1 MSEVTA
7 SLVKE
12 LRDKTGA
19 GMMDCKNAL
28 VETNGNIE
36 ESIDWLRK
44 KGISGA
50 EKKSARVAADGVIAV
65 SINTDAAALVEI
77 NSETDFVSRNPD
89 FQKFAKNISEIAL
102 INGQTIEELKKAKY
116 LDSGKSVEE
125 ALTDLIGL
133 IGENIV
139 LRRSSLLKNAN
150 NNIFSSYI
158 HGQVNEGLGKIGV
171 ILSLES
177 NIDSDKIKDLGKQ
190 IAMHIAASKPMAISS
205 DDVDPE
211 VIERERSILVEQA
224 KDSGKPDNIIEKMV
238 DGRISKF
245 FSEITLLD
253 QTWVIDGESKVS
265 KIIKD
270 LEKDLSCNIL
280 IKDFKY
286 FVLGEGIEVDKK
298 DFATE
303 VAEQIN
309 N

>member
-139 LRRSSLLKNAN
+139 LRRSSLLKNTN

-171 ILSLES
+171 ILSLET
-177 NIDSDKIKDLGKQ
+177 NITSDKIEDLGKQ

>member
-177 NIDSDKIKDLGKQ
+177 NITSDKIENLGKQ
-190 IAMHIAASKPMAISS
+190 VAMHIAASKPMAISS

>member
-116 LDSGKSVEE
+116 LDSDKSVEE

-139 LRRSSLLKNAN
+139 LRRSSILMNTN

-158 HGQVNEGLGKIGV
+158 HGQVNDGLGKIGV

-177 NIDSDKIKDLGKQ
+177 NIASDKIENLGKQ

-211 VIERERSILVEQA
+211 VIERERSILIEQA

>member
-102 INGQTIEELKKAKY
+102 LHGQTIEELKKAKY

-139 LRRSSLLKNAN
+139 LRRSSLLKNTN

-171 ILSLES
+171 ILSLET
-177 NIDSDKIKDLGKQ
+177 NITSDKIEDLGKQ

>member
-1 MSEVTA
+1 MSLITA
-7 SLVKE
+7 ALVKE

-36 ESIDWLRK
+36 ESVDWLRK

-50 EKKSARVAADGVIAV
+50 EKKSTRTAADGVVTV
-65 SINTDAAALVEI
+65 SVSENAAALVEI

-89 FQKFAKNISEIAL
+89 FQKFAKNVSSIAL
-102 INGQTIEELKKAKY
+102 NSGSNLDELKNAKY
-116 LDSGKSVEE
+116 LDSGKTVKD

-139 LRRSSLLKNAN
+139 IRRTVLFNSST
-150 NNIFSSYI
+150 NILSSYI
-158 HGQVNEGLGKIGV
+158 HGQIDEGLGKIGV
-171 ILSLES
+171 ILSIES
-177 NIDSDKIKDLGKQ
+177 NGDVEKIKELGKKL
-190 IAMHIAASKPMAISS
+190 AMHIAASKPVAISS
-205 DDVDPE
+205 KDVDPS
-211 VIERERSILVEQA
+211 IIDRERKILIEQA

-238 DGRISKF
+238 EGRISKF

-253 QTWVIDGESKVS
+253 QTWVMDGESKVS
-265 KIIKD
+265 KVIENI
-270 LEKDLSCNIL
+270 EKEISCNIV

-286 FVLGEGIEVDKK
+286 FILGEGIEVETK

-303 VAEQIN
+303 VAETIN
-309 N
+309 S

>member
-89 FQKFAKNISEIAL
+89 FQKFAKIISEIAL

-265 KIIKD
+265 KIIQD

>member
-1 MSEVTA
+1 MSLITA
-7 SLVKE
+7 ALVKE

-36 ESIDWLRK
+36 ESVDWLRK

-50 EKKSARVAADGVIAV
+50 EKKSARTAADGVVTV
-65 SINTDAAALVEI
+65 SVNNNAAALVEI

-89 FQKFAKNISEIAL
+89 FQKFAKNISSIAL
-102 INGQTIEELKKAKY
+102 SSGSNLDELQNAKY
-116 LDSGKSVEE
+116 LDTGKSVKE

-139 LRRSSLLKNAN
+139 LRRTALFN
-150 NNIFSSYI
+150 NPTNIFSSYI
-158 HGQVNEGLGKIGV
+158 HGQVDEGLGKIGV
-171 ILSLES
+171 ILSIES
-177 NIDSDKIKDLGKQ
+177 NGSVEKVKEFGKKL
-190 IAMHIAASKPMAISS
+190 AMHIAASKPVAISS
-205 DDVDPE
+205 KDVDPS
-211 VIERERSILVEQA
+211 IIDRERKILIEQA

-238 DGRISKF
+238 EGRISKF

-253 QTWVIDGESKVS
+253 QTWVMDGESKVS
-265 KIIKD
+265 KVIENI
-270 LEKDLSCNIL
+270 EKEISCNIL

-286 FVLGEGIEVDKK
+286 FILGDGIEVKTK

-303 VAEQIN
+303 VAETIN
-309 N
+309 S

>member
-102 INGQTIEELKKAKY
+102 IHGQTIDELKKAKY
-116 LDSGKSVEE
+116 LDSDKTVEE

-139 LRRSSLLKNAN
+139 LRRSSILMNTN

-158 HGQVNEGLGKIGV
+158 HGQVNDGLGKIGV

-177 NIDSDKIKDLGKQ
+177 NIASDKIENLGKQ

-211 VIERERSILVEQA
+211 VIERERSILIEQA

>member
-1 MSEVTA
+1 MSLITA
-7 SLVKE
+7 ALVKE

-36 ESIDWLRK
+36 ESVDWLRK

-50 EKKSARVAADGVIAV
+50 EKKSARTAADGVVTV
-65 SINTDAAALVEI
+65 SVSDNAAALVEI

-89 FQKFAKNISEIAL
+89 FQKFAKNISSIAL
-102 INGQTIEELKKAKY
+102 NSGSNLEELKNAKY
-116 LDSGKSVEE
+116 LDSGKTVKD

-139 LRRSSLLKNAN
+139 IRRTVLFNSST
-150 NNIFSSYI
+150 NILSSYI
-158 HGQVNEGLGKIGV
+158 HGQIDEGLGKIGV
-171 ILSLES
+171 ILSIES
-177 NIDSDKIKDLGKQ
+177 NGDVAKIKELGKKL
-190 IAMHIAASKPMAISS
+190 AMHIAASKPVAISS
-205 DDVDPE
+205 KDVDPSIID
-211 VIERERSILVEQA
+211 IERKILIEQA

-238 DGRISKF
+238 EGRISKF

-253 QTWVIDGESKVS
+253 QTWVMDGESKVS
-265 KIIKD
+265 KVIENI
-270 LEKDLSCNIL
+270 EKEISCNIV

-286 FVLGEGIEVDKK
+286 FILGEGIEIETK

-303 VAEQIN
+303 VAETIN
-309 N
+309 S

>member
-1 MSEVTA
+1 MSLITA
-7 SLVKE
+7 ALVKE

-36 ESIDWLRK
+36 ESVDWLRK

-50 EKKSARVAADGVIAV
+50 EKKSARTAADGVVTV
-65 SINTDAAALVEI
+65 SFSENAAALVEI

-89 FQKFAKNISEIAL
+89 FQKFAKNVSSIAL
-102 INGQTIEELKKAKY
+102 NSGSNLDELKNAKY
-116 LDSGKSVEE
+116 LDSGKTVKD

-139 LRRSSLLKNAN
+139 IRRTVLFNSST
-150 NNIFSSYI
+150 NILSSYI
-158 HGQVNEGLGKIGV
+158 HGQIDEGLGKIGV
-171 ILSLES
+171 ILSIES
-177 NIDSDKIKDLGKQ
+177 NGDVDKIKELGKKL
-190 IAMHIAASKPMAISS
+190 AMHIAASKPVAISS
-205 DDVDPE
+205 KDVDPS
-211 VIERERSILVEQA
+211 IIDRERKILIEQA

-238 DGRISKF
+238 EGRISKF

-253 QTWVIDGESKVS
+253 QTWVMDGESKVS
-265 KIIKD
+265 KVIENI
-270 LEKDLSCNIL
+270 EKEISCNIV

-286 FVLGEGIEVDKK
+286 FILGDGIEVETK

-303 VAEQIN
+303 VAETIN
-309 N
+309 T

>member
-1 MSEVTA
+1 MSLITA
-7 SLVKE
+7 ALVKE

-36 ESIDWLRK
+36 ESVDWLRK

-50 EKKSARVAADGVIAV
+50 EKKSTRTAADGVVTV
-65 SINTDAAALVEI
+65 SVSENAAALVEI

-89 FQKFAKNISEIAL
+89 FQKFAKNVSSIAL
-102 INGQTIEELKKAKY
+102 NSGSNLDELKNAKY
-116 LDSGKSVEE
+116 LDSGKTVKD

-139 LRRSSLLKNAN
+139 IRRTVLFNSST
-150 NNIFSSYI
+150 NILSSYI
-158 HGQVNEGLGKIGV
+158 HGQIDEGLGKIGV
-171 ILSLES
+171 ILSIES
-177 NIDSDKIKDLGKQ
+177 NGDVAKIKELGKKL
-190 IAMHIAASKPMAISS
+190 AMHIAASKPVAISS
-205 DDVDPE
+205 KDVDPS
-211 VIERERSILVEQA
+211 IIDRERKILIEQA

-238 DGRISKF
+238 EGRISKF

-253 QTWVIDGESKVS
+253 QTWVMDGESKVS
-265 KIIKD
+265 KVIENI
-270 LEKDLSCNIL
+270 EKEISCNIV

-286 FVLGEGIEVDKK
+286 FILGEGIEIETK

-303 VAEQIN
+303 VAETIN
-309 N
+309 S

>member
-1 MSEVTA
+1 MSLITA
-7 SLVKE
+7 ALVKE

-36 ESIDWLRK
+36 ESVDWLRK

-50 EKKSARVAADGVIAV
+50 EKKSARTAADGVVTVAV
-65 SINTDAAALVEI
+65 SENAAALVEI

-89 FQKFAKNISEIAL
+89 FQKFAKNVSSIAL
-102 INGQTIEELKKAKY
+102 NSGLNLDELKNAKY
-116 LDSGKSVEE
+116 LDSGKTVKD

-139 LRRSSLLKNAN
+139 IRRTVLFNSST
-150 NNIFSSYI
+150 NILSSYI
-158 HGQVNEGLGKIGV
+158 HGQIDEGLGKIGV
-171 ILSLES
+171 ILSIES
-177 NIDSDKIKDLGKQ
+177 NGDVKKIKELGKKL
-190 IAMHIAASKPMAISS
+190 AMHIAASKPVAISS
-205 DDVDPE
+205 KDVDPS
-211 VIERERSILVEQA
+211 IIDRERKILIEQA

-238 DGRISKF
+238 EGRISKF

-253 QTWVIDGESKVS
+253 QTWVMDGESKVS
-265 KIIKD
+265 KVIENI
-270 LEKDLSCNIL
+270 EKEISCNIV

-286 FVLGEGIEVDKK
+286 FILGEGIEVDTK

-303 VAEQIN
+303 VAETIN
-309 N
+309 S

>member
-102 INGQTIEELKKAKY
+102 IHGQTIDELKKAKY
-116 LDSGKSVEE
+116 LDSDKNVEE

-139 LRRSSLLKNAN
+139 LRRSSILMNTN

-177 NIDSDKIKDLGKQ
+177 NITSDKIENLGKQ

-211 VIERERSILVEQA
+211 VIERERSILIEQA

>member
-1 MSEVTA
+1 MSLITA
-7 SLVKE
+7 ALVKE

-36 ESIDWLRK
+36 ESVDWLRK

-50 EKKSARVAADGVIAV
+50 EKKSARTAADGVVTV
-65 SINTDAAALVEI
+65 SFSENAAALVEI

-89 FQKFAKNISEIAL
+89 FQKFAKNVSSIAL
-102 INGQTIEELKKAKY
+102 NSGSNLDELKNAKY
-116 LDSGKSVEE
+116 LDSGKTVKD

-139 LRRSSLLKNAN
+139 IRRTVLFNSST
-150 NNIFSSYI
+150 NILSTYI
-158 HGQVNEGLGKIGV
+158 HGQIDEGLGKIGV
-171 ILSLES
+171 ILSIES
-177 NIDSDKIKDLGKQ
+177 NGDVAKIKELGKKL
-190 IAMHIAASKPMAISS
+190 AMHIAASKPVAISS
-205 DDVDPE
+205 KDVDPS
-211 VIERERSILVEQA
+211 IIDRERKILIEQA

-238 DGRISKF
+238 EGRISKF

-253 QTWVIDGESKVS
+253 QTWVMDGESKVS
-265 KIIKD
+265 KVIENI
-270 LEKDLSCNIL
+270 EKEISCNIV

-286 FVLGEGIEVDKK
+286 FILGEGIEIETK

-303 VAEQIN
+303 VAETIN
-309 N
+309 S

>member
-50 EKKSARVAADGVIAV
+50 EKKSARVAADGVVAV

-205 DDVDPE
+205 DDVDPK

-265 KIIKD
+265 KIIQD

-286 FVLGEGIEVDKK
+286 FVLGEGIEVEKK

>member
-7 SLVKE
+7 TLVKE

-28 VETNGNIE
+28 VETKGNIE

-65 SINTDAAALVEI
+65 SSNAESAALVEI

-89 FQKFAKNISEIAL
+89 FQNFAKNVSEIAL
-102 INGQTIEELKKAKY
+102 SHGNSIEELKKATY
-116 LDSGKSVEE
+116 LESEKNVEE

-139 LRRSSLLKNAN
+139 LRRSYLLINTDK
-150 NNIFSSYI
+150 NIFSSYI
-158 HGQVNEGLGKIGV
+158 HGQVSEGLGKIGV
-171 ILSLES
+171 ILSIES
-177 NIDSDKIKDLGKQ
+177 SEPSDKINELGKQ
-190 IAMHIAASKPMAISS
+190 IAMHIAASKPIAISS
-205 DDVDPE
+205 DDVDPQ
-211 VIERERSILVEQA
+211 VIDRERAILIEQA

-238 DGRISKF
+238 EGRISKF
-245 FSEITLLD
+245 FSEITLLE

-265 KIIKD
+265 KIIND
-270 LEKDLSCNIL
+270 LEKDLSCKIF

>member
-1 MSEVTA
+1 MSLITA
-7 SLVKE
+7 ALVKE

-36 ESIDWLRK
+36 ESVDWLRK

-50 EKKSARVAADGVIAV
+50 EKKSSRTAAEGVVTV
-65 SINTDAAALVEI
+65 SFNNNAAALVEI

-89 FQKFAKNISEIAL
+89 FQKFAKNVSNIAL
-102 INGQTIEELKKAKY
+102 NFGSNLDELQNAKY
-116 LDSGKSVEE
+116 LDSGKSVKD

-139 LRRSSLLKNAN
+139 LRRTALFNST

-158 HGQVNEGLGKIGV
+158 HGQIDEGLGKIGV
-171 ILSLES
+171 ILSIES
-177 NIDSDKIKDLGKQ
+177 NGDIEKVKEFGKKL
-190 IAMHIAASKPMAISS
+190 AMHIAASKPVAISS
-205 DDVDPE
+205 KDVDPS
-211 VIERERSILVEQA
+211 IIDRERKILIEQA

-238 DGRISKF
+238 EGRISKF

-265 KIIKD
+265 KVIENI
-270 LEKDLSCNIL
+270 EKEISCNIVV
-280 IKDFKY
+280 KDFKY
-286 FVLGEGIEVDKK
+286 FILGDGIEVETK

-303 VAEQIN
+303 VAETIN
-309 N
+309 T

>member
-7 SLVKE
+7 TLVKE

-28 VETNGNIE
+28 VETKGNIE

-50 EKKSARVAADGVIAV
+50 EKKSARVAADGVITV
-65 SINTDAAALVEI
+65 SSNAESAALVEI

-89 FQKFAKNISEIAL
+89 FQNFAKNVSEIAL
-102 INGQTIEELKKAKY
+102 SHGNTIDELKKATY
-116 LDSGKSVEE
+116 LDSEKNVEE

-139 LRRSSLLKNAN
+139 LRRSYLLRNTDK
-150 NNIFSSYI
+150 NIFSSYI
-158 HGQVNEGLGKIGV
+158 HGQVSEGLGKIGV
-171 ILSLES
+171 ILSIES
-177 NIDSDKIKDLGKQ
+177 NESNEKIKELGKQ
-190 IAMHIAASKPMAISS
+190 IAMHIAASKPIAISS
-205 DDVDPE
+205 GDVDPQ
-211 VIERERSILVEQA
+211 VIDRERAILIEQA

-238 DGRISKF
+238 EGRISKF

-265 KIIKD
+265 KIIND
-270 LEKDLSCNIL
+270 LEKDLSCKIF

>member
-1 MSEVTA
+1 MSLITA
-7 SLVKE
+7 ALVKE

-36 ESIDWLRK
+36 ESVDWLRK

-50 EKKSARVAADGVIAV
+50 EKKSARTAADGVVTV
-65 SINTDAAALVEI
+65 SFSENAAALVEI

-89 FQKFAKNISEIAL
+89 FQKFAKNVSSIAL
-102 INGQTIEELKKAKY
+102 NSGSNLDELKNAKY
-116 LDSGKSVEE
+116 LDSGKSVKD

-139 LRRSSLLKNAN
+139 IRRTVLFNSST
-150 NNIFSSYI
+150 NILSSYI
-158 HGQVNEGLGKIGV
+158 HGQIDEGLGKIGV
-171 ILSLES
+171 ILSIES
-177 NIDSDKIKDLGKQ
+177 NGDVDKIKELGKKL
-190 IAMHIAASKPMAISS
+190 AMHIAASKPVAISS
-205 DDVDPE
+205 KDVDPS
-211 VIERERSILVEQA
+211 IIDRERKILIEQA

-238 DGRISKF
+238 EGRISKF

-253 QTWVIDGESKVS
+253 QTWVMDGESKVS
-265 KIIKD
+265 KVIENI
-270 LEKDLSCNIL
+270 EKEISCNIV

-286 FVLGEGIEVDKK
+286 FILGEGIEIETK

-303 VAEQIN
+303 VAETIN
-309 N
+309 S

>member
-7 SLVKE
+7 ALVKE

-28 VETNGNIE
+28 VETNGNLE

-50 EKKSARVAADGVIAV
+50 EKKSARVAADGVVTV
-65 SINTDAAALVEI
+65 SVNSEAAALVEI

-89 FQKFAKNISEIAL
+89 FQNFAKNISHIAL
-102 INGQTIEELKKAKY
+102 SSGDSIEELKKAKY

-125 ALTDLIGL
+125 TLTDLIGL

-139 LRRSSLLKNAN
+139 LRRTHILKNTN
-150 NNIFSSYI
+150 NNIFSSYL
-158 HGQVNEGLGKIGV
+158 HGQINEGLGKIGV
-171 ILSLES
+171 ILSIES
-177 NIDSDKIKDLGKQ
+177 NGPIDKINELGKQ
-190 IAMHIAASKPMAISS
+190 IAMHIAASKPMAINS
-205 DDVDPE
+205 DDVDPK
-211 VIERERSILVEQA
+211 VIERERSILIEQA
-224 KDSGKPDNIIEKMV
+224 RESGKPDNIIEKMV
-238 DGRISKF
+238 EGRISKF
-245 FSEITLLD
+245 FSEITLMD
-253 QTWVIDGESKVS
+253 QIWVIDGESKVL
-265 KIIKD
+265 KIISD
-270 LEKDLSCNIL
+270 AEKDLSCNII

-286 FVLGEGIEVDKK
+286 FILGEGIEVEKK

>member
-65 SINTDAAALVEI
+65 SINTDAATLVEI

-102 INGQTIEELKKAKY
+102 LHGQTIEELKKAKY

-139 LRRSSLLKNAN
+139 LRRSSLLKNTN

-171 ILSLES
+171 ILSLET
-177 NIDSDKIKDLGKQ
+177 NITSDKIEDLGKQ

-270 LEKDLSCNIL
+270 TEKDLSCNIL

>member
-89 FQKFAKNISEIAL
+89 FQKFAKIISEIAL
-102 INGQTIEELKKAKY
+102 INGQSIEELKKAKY

-265 KIIKD
+265 KIIQD

-286 FVLGEGIEVDKK
+286 FVLGEGIEVEKK